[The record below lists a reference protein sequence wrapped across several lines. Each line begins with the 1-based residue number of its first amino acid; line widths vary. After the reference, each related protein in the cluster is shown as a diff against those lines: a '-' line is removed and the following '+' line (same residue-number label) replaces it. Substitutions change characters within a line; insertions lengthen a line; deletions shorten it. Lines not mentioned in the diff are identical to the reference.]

1 MALNNAFRKRLHSL
15 KREFDSLKKGKE
27 SLLDM
32 LDEVEIAE
40 GVYNSNAIENSTL
53 TLKETEKILF
63 EMEVSRNVELREV
76 FEAKNLARVMEYI
89 KTKAK
94 KEELSEGLILLL
106 HRMLIMNIDDA
117 IAGRFRAAGEF
128 VRVGQH
134 IAPAPEHL
142 SLLMSQ
148 ALTKCD
154 ESSEE
159 YFTDTIARFHLEFER
174 IHPFCDGNGR
184 IGRALMNYQLF
195 RRGLPGII
203 IRDKEKGIYYQSFRE
218 YDATRQTQRMGKI
231 VAFALMESLHKRNTY
246 LRSEEIV
253 TLSDYAK
260 KHHLV
265 LSGLIN
271 AARKQTIPAF
281 RERGRW
287 KIGATFIA
295 TGAKKKEPRA

>member
-1 MALNNAFRKRLHSL
+1 MALNNAFRKRLNSL

-27 SLLDM
+27 SLLSM

-89 KTKAK
+89 KEKARRT
-94 KEELSEGLILLL
+94 ELSEEFILLL
-106 HRMLIMNIDDA
+106 HKMLIVNIDDK
-117 IAGRFRAAGEF
+117 IAGRFRKTGEF

-134 IAPAPEHL
+134 IAPAPEQVA
-142 SLLMSQ
+142 LLMGRAVSHYV
-148 ALTKCD
+148 AD
-154 ESSEE
+154 HES
-159 YFTDTIARFHLEFER
+159 YVTDAIARFHLEFER

-195 RRGLPGII
+195 RLGFPVII

-218 YDATRQTQRMGKI
+218 YDATRQVQRMGKI
-231 VAFALMESLHKRNTY
+231 VAFALMESLHKRNAY
-246 LRSEEIV
+246 LKGEEIV

-260 KHHLV
+260 SHDLV
-265 LSGLIN
+265 LSGFIN

-287 KIGATFIA
+287 KIGGSFIA
-295 TGAKKKEPRA
+295 TGAKKKESRA

>member
-1 MALNNAFRKRLHSL
+1 MALNAAYKKRIQAL
-15 KREFDSLKKGKE
+15 KRQFDSLKKGKE
-27 SLLDM
+27 SLLNM
-32 LDEVEIAE
+32 LDEVEIPE

-89 KTKAK
+89 KEKARRT
-94 KEELSEGLILLL
+94 ELSEEFIMLL
-106 HRMLIMNIDDA
+106 HKMLIVNIDDK
-117 IAGRFRAAGEF
+117 IAGRFRGKGEF

-134 IAPAPEHL
+134 IAPAPEQVV
-142 SLLMSQ
+142 SFMTRAIEQ
-148 ALTKCD
+148 Y
-154 ESSEE
+154 ESDHGS
-159 YFTDTIARFHLEFER
+159 YVTDVIARFHLEFER

-195 RRGLPGII
+195 RFGFPAII

-218 YDATRQTQRMGKI
+218 YDANRQVQRMEKI
-231 VAFALMESLHKRNTY
+231 VAFALMESLHKRIAY
-246 LRSEEIV
+246 LKSEEIL

-260 KHHLV
+260 KHHLM
-265 LSGLIN
+265 LNGLIN

-287 KIGATFIA
+287 MIGVGYIA
-295 TGAKKKEPRA
+295 TGAKQKRVEK